1 MEVVLTLAGLIVAAV
16 VVVLLAI
23 RSLIVICPP
32 NRISVISGRSRQDGE
47 GTARGYRIIRGGRTI
62 RIPLLEKVDWMD
74 LNTIA
79 IELSVTNAYSKGSIP
94 LNVQAVGDVKISSR
108 EGVLDN
114 AIERFL
120 GRPIGYVQQIAKE
133 TLEANLRGVLAT
145 LTPEE
150 VNEDRLKFAS
160 VLIEE
165 ADDDMRILG
174 LDLDVLKIQNVTDEA
189 GYLDSVGR
197 RRTAQVIKEARVAE
211 AERQA
216 EAQESEADS
225 RRRAEV
231 ARADADLLIVERENA
246 LRVRTA
252 ELEADAL
259 IKEEQAKVAGD
270 KARAIA
276 QQELQHERIELER
289 RRLEA
294 DIVAPARAE
303 KEAKE
308 LIAKGVAASIIE
320 DGAAQIDVFRRLV
333 EQYQLAG
340 EDAQQIFVLNML
352 PDLVDRIVG
361 TVEGVSID
369 RVSIID
375 SGSGEPGIPAVMS
388 QLPAAV
394 IKLTE
399 QIENATGVN
408 ILSNLGGPRRAG
420 SSASTP
426 AAATDDAGGTGEPVA

>member
-1 MEVVLTLAGLIVAAV
+1 MEVAITLAGIIVAAV
-16 VVVLLAI
+16 VIVVLAI
-23 RSLIVICPP
+23 RSLIIICPP
-32 NRISVISGRSRQDGE
+32 NRVAVISGRSRDDGE
-47 GTARGYRIIRGGRTI
+47 GTARGYRILRGGRTI

-79 IELSVTNAYSKGSIP
+79 IELSVQNAYSKGSIP

-108 EGVLDN
+108 EGVIEN
-114 AIERFL
+114 SIERFL
-120 GRPIGYVQQIAKE
+120 SRPTGYVQQIAKE

-165 ADDDMRILG
+165 ADDDMRTLG

-216 EAQESEADS
+216 EARESEADS
-225 RRRAEV
+225 RRRSEV
-231 ARADADLLIVERENA
+231 ARAEADLLIVERENA

-252 ELEADAL
+252 ELDATAL

-270 KARAIA
+270 KARVVA
-276 QQELQHERIELER
+276 QQELQQERIELEQ

-294 DIVAPARAE
+294 DIVAPARAD

-308 LIAKGVAASIIE
+308 LMAKGAAASIIE
-320 DGAAQIDVFRRLV
+320 DGAAQIEVFKRLV
-333 EQYQLAG
+333 DQYQAAG
-340 EDAQQIFVLNML
+340 DDAKQIFVLNML
-352 PDLVDRIVG
+352 PDLVDKIVG

-369 RVSIID
+369 RVSVID
-375 SGSGEPGIPAVMS
+375 SGNGQPGIPAVMS

-399 QIENATGVN
+399 QIENATGID
-408 ILSNLGGPRRAG
+408 ILSNLGRSREPEEGVEAG
-420 SSASTP
+420 A
-426 AAATDDAGGTGEPVA
+426 D

>member
-1 MEVVLTLAGLIVAAV
+1 MEVAITLAGIIVAAV
-16 VVVLLAI
+16 VIVVLAI
-23 RSLIVICPP
+23 RSLIIICPP
-32 NRISVISGRSRQDGE
+32 NRIAVISGRSRDDSE
-47 GTARGYRIIRGGRTI
+47 GTARGYRILRGGRTI

-79 IELSVTNAYSKGSIP
+79 IELSVQNAYSKGSIP

-108 EGVLDN
+108 EGVVEN
-114 AIERFL
+114 SIERFL
-120 GRPIGYVQQIAKE
+120 SRPTGYVQQIAKE

-165 ADDDMRILG
+165 ADDDMRTLG
-174 LDLDVLKIQNVTDEA
+174 LDLDVLKIQNVTDDVL
-189 GYLDSVGR
+189 YLDSVGR

-211 AERQA
+211 ADRQA
-216 EAQESEADS
+216 ESQESEADS

-252 ELEADAL
+252 ELDALAL

-270 KARAIA
+270 KARAVA
-276 QQELQHERIELER
+276 EQELQQERIELER

-294 DIVAPARAE
+294 DIVAPARADR
-303 KEAKE
+303 EAKE
-308 LIAKGVAASIIE
+308 LMAKGAAASIIE
-320 DGAAQIDVFRRLV
+320 DGSAQIEVFKRLV
-333 EQYQLAG
+333 DQYQAAG

-352 PDLVDRIVG
+352 PDLVDKIVG

-369 RVSIID
+369 RVSVID
-375 SGSGEPGIPAVMS
+375 SGNGQPGIPGLMS

-394 IKLTE
+394 IKITE
-399 QIENATGVN
+399 QIENATGID
-408 ILSNLGGPRRAG
+408 ILSNLGKRRESEEAVE
-420 SSASTP
+420 
-426 AAATDDAGGTGEPVA
+426 ATAD